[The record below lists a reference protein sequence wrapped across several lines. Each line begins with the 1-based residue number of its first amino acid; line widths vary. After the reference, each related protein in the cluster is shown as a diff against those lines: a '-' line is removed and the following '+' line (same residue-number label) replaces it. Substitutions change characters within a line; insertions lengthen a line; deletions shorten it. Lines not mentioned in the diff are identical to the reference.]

1 MKRKTNL
8 KLIILFLHIIFA
20 NTFMLQAQI
29 NTNLPVGAIPG
40 AIDVSPMGAATYTIP
55 IEVVPGTQGMQPN
68 LSIVYNSFGGMG
80 LLGMKWNLA
89 GLSAITRCGQ
99 TPYYD
104 NNISTIGF
112 GKIANTIALDGE
124 RLIKTATINA
134 DGVFSEF
141 ATEVENFMRV
151 YAHGTFVNG
160 GPNQTTHFKAYTEDG
175 TIIEYGN
182 TSDSRQTVSPNVVLS
197 WYISKITDVNG
208 NYMTFQYGGQ
218 NTGEIWIEEI
228 QYTGNTG
235 LTPYT
240 KVQFSYKTL
249 PEKLG
254 NNTHFVGGYAIP
266 QTKLL
271 ETVTV
276 LYGSS
281 TVRQYKFLYNTEDSG
296 EHTTHLKE
304 VLLYGGNGL
313 QQCNST
319 KIIWGDKIETLSSMT
334 LSFPKGKILTGDFN
348 GDGYTDILIYETV
361 SATKGWKMYL
371 YHPTIN
377 GYTSTPSYTNTTME
391 YATNMIYA
399 QDINGDGKDEI
410 IVGKK
415 LDLTDYS
422 HKFYIYRISDGFQNV
437 YGSKYINGHS

>member
-313 QQCNST
+313 LRRFH
-319 KIIWGDKIETLSSMT
+319 K
-334 LSFPKGKILTGDFN
+334 
-348 GDGYTDILIYETV
+348 LIYQ
-361 SATKGWKMYL
+361 YNRL
-371 YHPTIN
+371 
-377 GYTSTPSYTNTTME
+377 
-391 YATNMIYA
+391 
-399 QDINGDGKDEI
+399 
-410 IVGKK
+410 
-415 LDLTDYS
+415 
-422 HKFYIYRISDGFQNV
+422 R
-437 YGSKYINGHS
+437 